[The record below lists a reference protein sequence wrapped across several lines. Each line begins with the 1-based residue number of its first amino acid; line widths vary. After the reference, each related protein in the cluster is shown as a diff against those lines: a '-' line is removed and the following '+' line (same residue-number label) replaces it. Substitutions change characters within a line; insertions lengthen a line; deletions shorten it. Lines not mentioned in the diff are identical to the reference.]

1 MPNLPCEDGAGSLNN
16 PNGSAEQTG
25 LNNPALKPYTPPS
38 LTTGEWQISSLS
50 PDACANSD
58 QIRQETYVAESL
70 NISGAPINI
79 FKLLGVHE
87 QGNGSLAQ
95 SAAIIASAPSPGYPV
110 SYINSGTSSW
120 KSLQTGSAVIG
131 TARVGF
137 DFGIRR
143 LASGSSEYKPEKS
156 KLTKIGALHITQ
168 ANTPNEF
175 ARQVKVEITD
185 GSCELGNIL
194 SLGVG
199 DGSVQATL
207 LGADAADCSVSFV
220 AATSDSFDV
229 FATFS
234 NGTLVQLGT
243 AQVGLRFNST
253 VISTTIV
260 AGAVPFE
267 AGDTFIIPIS
277 YVWKRIG
284 IFNLIQSPLAQTLNL
299 NVEVLVRAVRI
310 TPTLFTGTGGWEVL
324 ALDVLDSA
332 QTNINNIQD
341 LFLGENRDRDY
352 SKIPSLLKVQYSPSD
367 SISDLSKFGLSI
379 LDQYSFTASFA
390 SVVKLLGRPI
400 VVGDIIEV
408 IPEMQYDQNLK
419 PIRKFLEVTDTSW
432 ASDGYST
439 MWKPTLIRFVGQQAL
454 PSQET
459 RDIFG
464 TLDTQKYLVADS
476 VLSGGIGEQLDT
488 SPLTQV
494 EELQKAAS
502 NKVPKTG
509 SDDELSTMGVP
520 LPVPVPNSNAKG
532 QPAPAKVAN
541 GKPGIYIEDGLPPN
555 GETYGEGFK
564 LPEPTDALDGDYFRL
579 NYPPEQKIPA
589 RLYRFSAIKNRW
601 IYQETDRRGEY
612 SSHKP
617 SIRSILESN
626 TKQGLGKK
634 TT

>member
-1 MPNLPCEDGAGSLNN
+1 MSNLPCEDGGGSLNN
-16 PNGSAEQTG
+16 PNGSPAQTG
-25 LNNPALKPYTPPS
+25 ENNPALKQYVAPS
-38 LTTGEWQISSLS
+38 LTVGEWQISSLT
-50 PDACANSD
+50 PDNCALSD
-58 QIRQETYVAESL
+58 QLRQETYVAESL
-70 NISGAPINI
+70 SISGAPINI

-87 QGNGSLAQ
+87 QGNGSLVNA
-95 SAAIIASAPSPGYPV
+95 AAITATPPSPGYPV
-110 SYINSGTSSW
+110 SGINSGSSW
-120 KSLQTGSAVIG
+120 KSLQTGSEVIG
-131 TARVGF
+131 AAAVGF
-137 DFGIRR
+137 DFGIKR
-143 LASGSSEYKPEKS
+143 LISGSSEYKPEKS

-185 GSCELGNIL
+185 GSCELGNTL
-194 SLGVG
+194 FMGSG
-199 DGSVQATL
+199 DGTAQAIV
-207 LGADAADCSVSFV
+207 LGADAAGCTVSFV
-220 AATSDSFDV
+220 AATQNSFDV

-234 NGTLVQLGT
+234 NGSLVQLGT
-243 AQVGLRFNST
+243 ATVGLRFNST
-253 VISTTIV
+253 IISATIV
-260 AGAVPFE
+260 DGAVAFE
-267 AGDTFIIPIS
+267 PGDTFAIPIR
-277 YVWKRIG
+277 YVWKRAG

-299 NVEVLVRAVRI
+299 NMEMLVRAVRV
-310 TPTLFTGTGGWEVL
+310 TPTLFMGTGGWEVL
-324 ALDVLDSA
+324 ALDVLDSP

-352 SKIPSLLKVQYSPSD
+352 SKIPALLKVQYSPSD

-390 SVVKLLGRPI
+390 GMVKLLGRPI

-439 MWKPTLIRFVGQQAL
+439 MWKPTLMRFVGQQAL

-476 VLSGGIGEQLDT
+476 VLTNGIGEQLDI

-494 EELQKAAS
+494 EELQKGAS
-502 NKVPKTG
+502 NTVPETG
-509 SDDELSTMGVP
+509 SDDGISTIGVP
-520 LPVPVPNSNAKG
+520 LPAARPPSNAKG
-532 QPAPAKVAN
+532 QPPAAPSGN
-541 GKPGIYIEDGLPPN
+541 RKPGIYIEDGLPPN
-555 GETYGEGFK
+555 GEPYGEGFK
-564 LPEPTDALDGDYFRL
+564 LPEATSSADGDYFRL
-579 NYPPEQKIPA
+579 NYPPEQKISP
-589 RLYRFSAIKNRW
+589 RLYRFSSIKNRW
-601 IYQETDRRGEY
+601 IYQETDRRGDY